1 VIPRPVQILAQ
12 FPEKDALVTVRR
24 RGDDTEVLFDGRILL
39 ASAAHETEEAFGAL
53 AATLGGGPAA
63 RVLVGGL
70 GFGYTVRGALD
81 ALGPSARVV
90 VAERVPRIVE
100 LCRGMLAPLARD
112 PLADPRVEV
121 ATCPVQEALASKGPF
136 DLVLLDVDNGP
147 DWATFRDNAWLYSD
161 AGVRACAA
169 ALVPGGRLAVWSGY
183 PAERFLRVVRR
194 AGLEAREVPMRVRGR
209 VQARA
214 YVGHKRAAS
223 GA

>member
-1 VIPRPVQILAQ
+1 MTTPRLQVLAQ

-24 RGDDTEVLFDGRILL
+24 RGEDTEVLFDGRILL
-39 ASAAHETEEAFGAL
+39 ASGAHETEEAFGAL
-53 AATLGGGPAA
+53 AGTLGGTAA

-81 ALGPSARVV
+81 ALGPEARVV

-100 LCRGMLAPLARD
+100 LCRGMLAELAGD
-112 PLADPRVEV
+112 PLGDPRVEV
-121 ATCPVQEALASKGPF
+121 AVCPVQEALASKGPF

-169 ALVPGGRLAVWSGY
+169 ALAPGGRLAVWSGY
-183 PAERFLRVVRR
+183 PAERFLQILRR
-194 AGLEAREVPMRVRGR
+194 AELEARELPMKVRGR
-209 VQARA
+209 VRARA
-214 YVGHKRAAS
+214 YVGKKRD
-223 GA
+223 GKG